1 MKFFEFD
8 EVTLKQKYT
17 ANEPHSHDFY
27 ELYFLLDG
35 EREFFVK
42 NRMFKLQGASLVI
55 VPPYVIHKTEGG
67 PYKRININVSPDSI
81 PLYLSEYLE
90 NLSKRVAIKITEP
103 LLSTVNVLLS
113 NCAKLQK
120 SPIKNKNEI
129 LISVIQ
135 SLIFL
140 LSTQNLPSIF
150 AASATNKVKNISPD
164 ILKIIAYI
172 NANYNQP
179 ITLKTLSDKFYL
191 SKVSLCKKF
200 KKAMRCSIMDYV
212 SHLRLNKAKSILRS
226 QNKSM
231 EEIAAECG
239 YSSASYFYL
248 TFKKQVGLS
257 PSNYKKDQKIK

>member
-1 MKFFEFD
+1 
-8 EVTLKQKYT
+8 
-17 ANEPHSHDFY
+17 
-27 ELYFLLDG
+27 
-35 EREFFVK
+35 
-42 NRMFKLQGASLVI
+42 
-55 VPPYVIHKTEGG
+55 
-67 PYKRININVSPDSI
+67 
-81 PLYLSEYLE
+81 
-90 NLSKRVAIKITEP
+90 
-103 LLSTVNVLLS
+103 
-113 NCAKLQK
+113 K